1 MTIYLITKKTITNI
15 IIKSRSE
22 IMHYVKAKSILSK
35 NNGMNLYRGCNHGCI
50 YCDSRSNV
58 YNMQH
63 DFEDIEVKENS
74 LDLLK
79 KALQKKKEKCM
90 IGTGSM
96 TDPYIP
102 LESELEY
109 IRKTLKLIHRYG
121 HGFTCITKSDLV
133 LKDLDLLKKIN
144 DESKVVIQMTLT
156 CMDDEISRLIE
167 PNVCPTSRRIEVLEI
182 LKQENIPT
190 VVWLC
195 PILPYITDT
204 KENISSIIDAC
215 IKADV
220 KGIICFGMGMTLRDG
235 NREYYYKKLEENFP
249 GIKEVYEKE
258 FGDSYSISSPNNKE
272 LMKVFYQKT
281 NEHKIMN
288 KPDEIFEY
296 LHDYPKKRKSKQ
308 TTLF

>member
-204 KENISSIIDAC
+204 EENISSIIDAC